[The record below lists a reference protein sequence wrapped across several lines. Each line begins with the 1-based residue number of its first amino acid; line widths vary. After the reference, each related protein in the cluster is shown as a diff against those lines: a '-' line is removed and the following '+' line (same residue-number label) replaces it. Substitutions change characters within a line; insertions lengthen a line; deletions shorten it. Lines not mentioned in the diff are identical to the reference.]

1 MLFGDELARTKGV
14 DTSSVRRTTLLITSV
29 FVGWVVSQCGVIGF
43 VGIIVPAVARL
54 VVGVGHRALVPLS
67 FLAGGSLVVVCDLL
81 GRVVVPPFEV
91 PAGVFTSL
99 IGGPIFIVL
108 LLSRRKVSIADG

>member
-1 MLFGDELARTKGV
+1 
-14 DTSSVRRTTLLITSV
+14 
-29 FVGWVVSQCGVIGF
+29 
-43 VGIIVPAVARL
+43 
-54 VVGVGHRALVPLS
+54 VPLS
-67 FLAGGSLVVVCDLL
+67 FLGGGFLVVVCDLL

-99 IGGPIFIVL
+99 VGGPIFIAL